1 MNHSS
6 QKPVAVVILNWNGAK
21 MLEHYLPSVVS
32 GTSSGLADIIVA
44 DNGSDD
50 NSIVLLKQKFPQVG
64 IISLDRNYGFAQ
76 GYNLAIKQL
85 GHKYV
90 VLLNSDVA
98 TPCNWLEP
106 LFGYMEE
113 NPGTGACQPKI
124 LSDAEHDSF
133 EYAGAAGGYIDANGF
148 PYCRGRLFDTVETD
162 SGQYDTVAKADW
174 VSGACFF
181 VRRQVYID
189 AGGLDASFFAHM
201 EEIDLCWRIRRMG
214 YELAA
219 IPQSHVYHL
228 GGGTLPM
235 GNPRKTYLNFRN
247 NLLLLNK
254 NLSKKVRRRKLFI
267 RRLYDTLAGAVFLI
281 KGNMADAQAV
291 LRAHIDFRKWRKKTS
306 PGPDAPE
313 LDLTR
318 DKPNIIIQYYL
329 KKRRFFSEI

>member
-1 MNHSS
+1 M
-6 QKPVAVVILNWNGAK
+6 PA
-21 MLEHYLPSVVS
+21 
-32 GTSSGLADIIVA
+32 
-44 DNGSDD
+44 
-50 NSIVLLKQKFPQVG
+50 
-64 IISLDRNYGFAQ
+64 
-76 GYNLAIKQL
+76 
-85 GHKYV
+85 
-90 VLLNSDVA
+90 
-98 TPCNWLEP
+98 
-106 LFGYMEE
+106 
-113 NPGTGACQPKI
+113 KI

-189 AGGLDASFFAHM
+189 SGGLDASFFAHM

-254 NLSKKVRRRKLFI
+254 NLPKKVRRRKLFI
-267 RRLYDTLAGAVFLI
+267 RRLYDTLAGAVFLV